1 MTLLAQ
7 LSDLHIVTGDD
18 DGGAAANLERVVA
31 ATLALAPDAVIV
43 TGDLAGG
50 PAPGEYERVRELLAP
65 LTMPVHVLSGNH
77 DDPAGLR
84 EHLGAPGEGGGP
96 LQYVADVGELRLVVA
111 DTTLR
116 GRDDGE
122 LGPDRLGWMEEA
134 LGQEPGRPAILAL
147 HHPPVD
153 LGIPAMDAFSLAEE
167 DRRALGDL
175 LRRAPHVQ
183 RLLCG
188 HLHRTMVAVCGG
200 APVFVCPA
208 TSVQIAPRQDAREL
222 EDLEFT
228 DEPPGLAVH
237 RWADGE
243 LATQVVAVP

>member
-7 LSDLHIVTGDD
+7 LSGLHISTAAA

-31 ATLALAPDAVIV
+31 ATVRLAPDAVIV
-43 TGDLAGG
+43 TGDLASG
-50 PAPGEYERVRELLAP
+50 PQEGEYERVRELLAP

-77 DDPAGLR
+77 DDPDGLR
-84 EHLGAPGEGGGP
+84 EHLGAPGPRGEP
-96 LQYVADVGELRLVVA
+96 LQYVAEVGELKLVVA

-116 GRDDGE
+116 GRGDGE
-122 LGPDRLGWMEEA
+122 LGPARLAWIEEA
-134 LGQEPGRPAILAL
+134 LAEEPDRPTLLAL

-153 LGIPAMDAFSLAEE
+153 LGIPAMDAFRLAEA
-167 DRRALGDL
+167 DQRALCDL
-175 LRRAPHVQ
+175 LRAAPQVR

-188 HLHRTMVAVCGG
+188 HLHRTMVAGCGG

-208 TSVQIAPRQDAREL
+208 TSVQVALRQDARDL
-222 EDLEFT
+222 EELEFT

-243 LATQVVAVP
+243 LATQVVAVV